1 MCVHVEYNVINIWV
15 TASTSFTCINVL
27 ILYTILYYTILYY
40 TIHMCTSTVLST
52 SSEDGSLSLYRRDF
66 VGNWRSVQDLPG
78 VNETKQF
85 YNN

>member
-1 MCVHVEYNVINIWV
+1 MCDCVYIIYMHKCTDTV
-15 TASTSFTCINVL
+15 
-27 ILYTILYYTILYY
+27 YYTILNY
-40 TIHMCTSTVLST
+40 TIHMCTGTVLST